1 MRNKAVSSKPE
12 IMYGKLVI
20 AGTRIPVDLI
30 LEKLASGETYE
41 QIIDAHPK
49 LTEESIRGALQY
61 AAEVLRSESIYQINE
76 V

>member
-1 MRNKAVSSKPE
+1 MNNKVVSSKHE
-12 IMYGKLVI
+12 IMYGKPVI

-41 QIIDAHPK
+41 QIIEAHPI
-49 LTEESIRGALQY
+49 LTEEAIRGALQY
-61 AAEVLRSESIYQINE
+61 AAAVLRSESIYQINE

>member
-1 MRNKAVSSKPE
+1 MNNEVISSKPE
-12 IMYGKLVI
+12 IMYGKAVI

-41 QIIDAHPK
+41 QIVEAHPR
-49 LTEESIRGALQY
+49 LTEKDIRGALKY
-61 AAEVLRSESIYQINE
+61 AAEVLRSDSIYQINE

>member
-1 MRNKAVSSKPE
+1 MNNEAVSSKPE
-12 IMYGKLVI
+12 IMYGKPVL

-41 QIIDAHPK
+41 QIIEAHPR
-49 LTEESIRGALQY
+49 LTEEAIRGALKY
-61 AAEVLRSESIYQINE
+61 AAEVLRSDSIYQINE

>member
-1 MRNKAVSSKPE
+1 MNNGIVTSKPE
-12 IMYGKLVI
+12 IMYGKPVI

-41 QIIDAHPK
+41 QIIEAHPR
-49 LTEESIRGALQY
+49 LTEEAIKGALQY
-61 AAEVLRSESIYQINE
+61 AAEVLRSDSIYQVNE

>member
-1 MRNKAVSSKPE
+1 MNNEAVSSKPE

-41 QIIDAHPK
+41 QIIEAHPR
-49 LTEESIRGALQY
+49 LTEEAIRGALQY
-61 AAEVLRSESIYQINE
+61 AAEVLRSDSIYQINE